1 MTCVPS
7 ALRATGP
14 HGDSCAPVA
23 VLGVVAVSASPGGV
37 YPLTMTFSQ
46 DYPTKPPK
54 CEFRPPLFHPNVYPS
69 GTVCLSIL
77 AEDKDWKPT
86 ITARQVL
93 TGIQDLLDDPNLN
106 DPAQKEPYEM
116 ALNRPE
122 AYVLVHV
129 HWVLGAGRCRVGAGW
144 CVRRCGVWWLCHD
157 KCAGCRYA
165 EAVRQQALK
174 FSNHGK

>member
-1 MTCVPS
+1 MSGIAIARLREERKQWRKDRPFGFWAKPERS
-7 ALRATGP
+7 ADGSSNLLVWHCGIPGKEGTNWE
-14 HGDSCAPVA
+14 
-23 VLGVVAVSASPGGV
+23 GGV

-122 AYVLVHV
+122 AY
-129 HWVLGAGRCRVGAGW
+129 
-144 CVRRCGVWWLCHD
+144 
-157 KCAGCRYA
+157 A